1 MIVGYL
7 DNNKRDISIEEQRNV
22 VDSYAQ
28 SQSLDI
34 DVFFEEDDINN
45 IINNISSKDSTVI
58 IANVASLGNK
68 LTKIVKNIETFIASG
83 FTIVSVKENLIF
95 DNSNKTYTLLE
106 GVKLSIDIRN
116 SMVSTIII
124 KAIHSRRARGMSRRD
139 TAKHVNVSIASLYN
153 FLRVHPELKEVVN
166 G

>member
-22 VDSYAQ
+22 VGRVTGSKNKKYLCEEKYA
-28 SQSLDI
+28 
-34 DVFFEEDDINN
+34 E
-45 IINNISSKDSTVI
+45 
-58 IANVASLGNK
+58 
-68 LTKIVKNIETFIASG
+68 
-83 FTIVSVKENLIF
+83 
-95 DNSNKTYTLLE
+95 
-106 GVKLSIDIRN
+106 
-116 SMVSTIII
+116 I
-124 KAIHSRRARGMSRRD
+124 KSCLARGMSRRD